1 MIDEKGRLFGKVNIV
16 DLLIIVIVLAA
27 AAFIGMKV
35 LGPDSTAA
43 NTQNVRI
50 TMFCEESPTFVVDQL
65 EAGCEAW
72 DSANQVTL
80 GTLVDWTTGDSM
92 SAITDANGE
101 VVEIAREGY
110 RSVRLVCE
118 GTGVVS
124 DRGVTIGGVLYG
136 VGQSASVYFGNCK
149 LFLDIAGI
157 EVIG

>member
-16 DLLIIVIVLAA
+16 DLLIIIIVLAA

-35 LGPDSTAA
+35 LGPDSAAA
-43 NTQNVRI
+43 NTQDVRI

-80 GTLVDWTTGDSM
+80 GKLIEWTTGDSM

-101 VVEIAREGY
+101 VVEISREATAPCAWSAR
-110 RSVRLVCE
+110 VRAW
-118 GTGVVS
+118 
-124 DRGVTIGGVLYG
+124 
-136 VGQSASVYFGNCK
+136 SATAASPSAACSTAWASPPASISATASSFWTSR
-149 LFLDIAGI
+149 A
-157 EVIG
+157 

>member
-16 DLLIIVIVLAA
+16 DLLIVIIILAA
-27 AAFIGMKV
+27 AAFIGMKFF
-35 LGPDSTAA
+35 GPDSTAA

-72 DSANQVTL
+72 DSSNQVTL

-118 GTGVVS
+118 GTGTVS
-124 DRGVTIGGVLYG
+124 SHGVTIGGVLYG
-136 VGQSASVYFGNCK
+136 VGQSASVYFGDCK

-157 EVIG
+157 EVIE

>member
-16 DLLIIVIVLAA
+16 DLIIVVIIIAA
-27 AAFIGMKV
+27 AAFVGMR
-35 LGPDSTAA
+35 LFGPESEAA

-50 TMFCEESPTFVVDQL
+50 TMFCEESPTFVVEQL

-72 DSANQVTL
+72 DSANQVSL
-80 GTLVDWTTGDSM
+80 GTLKEWTTGDSM

-101 VVEIAREGY
+101 VVEISRSGY

-118 GTGVVS
+118 GTGVMG
-124 DRGVTIGGVLYG
+124 DHGVTVGGVLYG
-136 VGQSASVYFGNCK
+136 IGQSASIYFGDCK

-157 EVIG
+157 EVID